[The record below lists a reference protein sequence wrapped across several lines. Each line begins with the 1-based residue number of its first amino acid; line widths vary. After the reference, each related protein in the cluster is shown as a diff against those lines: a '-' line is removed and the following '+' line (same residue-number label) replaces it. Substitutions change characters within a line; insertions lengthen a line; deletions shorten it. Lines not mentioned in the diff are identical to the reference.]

1 MLYQT
6 PGQGQAFLHVLT
18 PPLRGGY
25 GAAHLHEG
33 LFACRGA
40 DGVLVRGERDARRAS
55 AAGARSRNRIR
66 VRNEPAALPWLPRQP
81 RRIDRFSV
89 STDVIASPLAR
100 RFGLLQATAL
110 NMINMIGIGPFITI
124 PLLMTALGGPQAMLG
139 WVVALVIVIC
149 DGMVWSELGAAMPAS
164 GGSFGYLREAF
175 GRETYGRLMGFLFV
189 WQFIL
194 SGPLEIASGYIGFAN
209 YLGYIWTGLTPRRLI
224 ATAAAVGVVNVVL
237 LYRRIT
243 SIARITLALWAGT
256 RIATV
261 AIIAT
266 GLLHFDRRVAF
277 DFPPGAFTFSLGFL
291 FGLGAA
297 SRIAV
302 YDYLGYYDVC
312 YIGDEVIDPGRV
324 IPRSIVIST
333 AAVAA
338 LYLAINLS
346 IIGVVPW
353 RDFVPA
359 AASPTAQFVVSVF
372 MEKIYG
378 SKVASVF
385 TLMILWTAFGS
396 VFALLLGYSRIPYAA
411 ARDGYF
417 LESFGRLHP
426 TGGFPHVSLLVL
438 GALSIAGSFFALDL
452 VIDALIA
459 TRIVVQFMGQIGG
472 VVLLRRRVPALP
484 RPFRIWLY
492 PVPVI
497 VAGVGW
503 LFIFSTTGAHVMVFG
518 LGALA
523 LGVLCFLGWS
533 LRLRQWPF
541 SGAVS

>member
-1 MLYQT
+1 LPAEVT
-6 PGQGQAFLHVLT
+6 S
-18 PPLRGGY
+18 PPL
-25 GAAHLHEG
+25 
-33 LFACRGA
+33 
-40 DGVLVRGERDARRAS
+40 
-55 AAGARSRNRIR
+55 
-66 VRNEPAALPWLPRQP
+66 
-81 RRIDRFSV
+81 
-89 STDVIASPLAR
+89 TR

-139 WVVALVIVIC
+139 WIVALVIVAC

-175 GRETYGRLMGFLFV
+175 GRETYGRLMAFLFV

-209 YLGYIWTGLTPRRLI
+209 YAGYLWTGLTPGRLL
-224 ATAAAVGVVNVVL
+224 ALSAAVGVVNVAL

-243 SIARITLALWAGT
+243 SIATITVTLWAGT
-256 RIATV
+256 MIAVV
-261 AIIAT
+261 AVIAT
-266 GLLHFDRRVAF
+266 GARHFDPHVAF
-277 DFPPGAFTFSLGFL
+277 DFPPDAFRFSWGFL
-291 FGLGAA
+291 LGLGAA

-312 YIGDEVIDPGRV
+312 YIGDEVKDPGRV
-324 IPRSIVIST
+324 IPRSIVISV
-333 AAVAA
+333 AAVAV

-346 IIGVVPW
+346 VIGVVPW

-359 AASPTAQFVVSVF
+359 DAKPNAQFVVSIF
-372 MEKIYG
+372 MERVYG
-378 SKVASVF
+378 SKIASVF

-417 LESFGRLHP
+417 FEPFGRLHP
-426 TGGFPHVSLLVL
+426 TKGFPHVSLIVL
-438 GALSIAGSFFALDL
+438 GAVSILSSFVSLGV

-459 TRIVVQFMGQIGG
+459 TRIVVQFMGQIAG
-472 VVLLRRRVPALP
+472 VVLLRRRAPEMA

-492 PVPVI
+492 PVPVVI
-497 VAGVGW
+497 AFIGW
-503 LFIFSTTGAHVMVFG
+503 LFIFSTSGALVMLFG
-518 LGALA
+518 PGVLA
-523 LGVLCFLGWS
+523 LGVLCFLAWS
-533 LRLRQWPF
+533 LQLRQWPF
-541 SGAVS
+541 RGAES